1 MDHILKYGEQMSD
14 FNFYYKDTRTRKG
27 NRDTNNAIRGSYH
40 HIVCSVSKRFLDE
53 NKVL

>member
-1 MDHILKYGEQMSD
+1 MSD